1 MGWSLLSVR
10 VDAEGPSP
18 RPSWPWHFQH
28 SSFWKSSPPCLM
40 LASVSV
46 GSGGIVIGVPG
57 FSVTQRAENVLI
69 TATRSARCCL
79 VRASQLGMLV
89 KLKPRS
95 RELYK
100 SESNG
105 NVPVGVERHL
115 KIAAT
120 KLRGSGVRYG
130 AFSPSPFPRA
140 P

>member
-57 FSVTQRAENVLI
+57 FSVTQRAENVF
-69 TATRSARCCL
+69 TNATKFTRSSA
-79 VRASQLGMLV
+79 VRVSQCGMLV

-120 KLRGSGVRYG
+120 KFRGRGSK
-130 AFSPSPFPRA
+130 
-140 P
+140 